1 MVTKF
6 PNVQMFKCTKER
18 GWARHRGM
26 VLVDALVATVLLGL
40 SLAVVMSLVSR
51 ALTLQREG
59 ERLEVAAMLVDE
71 QLNLVL
77 ARGAENYASRFGLAG
92 KCDVP
97 YQDYS
102 YVIAIEGAGGTDA
115 FLVTATVSWKD
126 GGRERS
132 ESVQTRIAARR
143 GDEADPERRPK
154 EAVERF

>member
-1 MVTKF
+1 MVNEF
-6 PNVQMFKCTKER
+6 PNVQMAKWPKR
-18 GWARHRGM
+18 RRRLRSRGM

-115 FLVTATVSWKD
+115 FLVTATVSWKN

-154 EAVERF
+154 QAVERF